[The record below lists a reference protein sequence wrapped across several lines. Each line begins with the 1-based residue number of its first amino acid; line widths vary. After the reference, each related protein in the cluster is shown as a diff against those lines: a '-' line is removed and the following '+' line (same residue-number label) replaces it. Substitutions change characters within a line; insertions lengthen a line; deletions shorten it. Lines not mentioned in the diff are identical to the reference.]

1 MAEALLVLVHLAGE
15 IIEQLAFVVGQQ
27 VDAALAFVEL
37 DLGKHGEH
45 GAGAVGVAEARGHA
59 DVVQAPHDVHHPE
72 HLEPVQGVV
81 VQDAVAFQEVR
92 GLDAARVE
100 VAFGRD
106 VQILHHLQHG
116 RFHAA
121 VDDLVGALAGDAQH
135 QALAVQLDVVGIV
148 GQALELF
155 GHLGLGAL
163 VGQFV
168 GRQQAQGKGVAQAV
182 YLAEQ
187 HLHPGGVDGHAVQ
200 DADDGIL
207 PVIVRA
213 ALVQFLADEG
223 RGLLGPVG
231 DAGHAV
237 ARGRVLA
244 HGHHAV
250 AGIGDQF
257 PLAALLGLL
266 ADELR
271 DPGAH
276 QGHHRAADV
285 GVTVDD
291 QTVAQTVGHQLE
303 GGIVVGRGVLRRDD
317 ELDAVLVHEIVE
329 AFVLVTDH
337 QGDVGD
343 AVGMELADGAFHQR
357 IAADVEQGLGLQIGE
372 GAQTRPEAGTKN
384 VGTHGNHSC
393 ALCGDVADIRAAGE
407 GAALGQESP
416 RSRMPHPG
424 CGGFSRQAKKGKG
437 CPVVAAGRVRAG
449 RVRETARSMLYR

>member
-1 MAEALLVLVHLAGE
+1 M
-15 IIEQLAFVVGQQ
+15 VGQQ

-45 GAGAVGVAEARGHA
+45 GAGAVLFAEAFGHA
-59 DVVQAPHDVHHPE
+59 DVMQAAHDVHHPA

-81 VQDAVAFQEVR
+81 VQDAVAFQKVR

-100 VAFGRD
+100 VALGRD

-135 QALAVQLDVVGIV
+135 KALAVQLDVIGVV

-163 VGQFV
+163 VGQLV

-182 YLAEQ
+182 DLAEQ
-187 HLHPGGVDGHAVQ
+187 HLHPRGVDGHAVQ
-200 DADDGIL
+200 DADDGVF
-207 PVIVRA
+207 PVVVRA
-213 ALVQFLADEG
+213 APVQFLADEG

-237 ARGRVLA
+237 ARGRILA
-244 HGHHAV
+244 HGDHAV
-250 AGIGDQF
+250 VGIGDQF
-257 PLAALLGLL
+257 PFMALLGLL

-271 DPGAH
+271 DPGTH

-291 QTVAQTVGHQLE
+291 QAVAQAVGHQLE
-303 GGIVVGRGVLRRDD
+303 GGIVVGRGILRRDD
-317 ELDAVLVHEIVE
+317 ELDAVFVHKIVE

-343 AVGMELADGAFHQR
+343 AVGMELADGTFHQR
-357 IAADVEQGLGLQIGE
+357 ISADVEQGLGLQIGE

-393 ALCGDVADIRAAGE
+393 ALCRDVTDIPDAGE
-407 GAALGQESP
+407 GDCACAGKPYPPGFAIPDAVSGVRRFLTTRKKRQGLSGGCRRTGQ
-416 RSRMPHPG
+416 
-424 CGGFSRQAKKGKG
+424 
-437 CPVVAAGRVRAG
+437 AGRCG
-449 RVRETARSMLYR
+449 RRPGPCCTRRSVSFL